1 MTYETTLNSNN
12 IEDGKTIYVANKSV
26 FNTKESEP
34 SIPFTKLADE
44 LWVMPRIQ
52 RNTV

>member
-12 IEDGKTIYVANKSV
+12 IEDGKTIYVATKSV

-34 SIPFTKLADE
+34 SIPFTKLAEE